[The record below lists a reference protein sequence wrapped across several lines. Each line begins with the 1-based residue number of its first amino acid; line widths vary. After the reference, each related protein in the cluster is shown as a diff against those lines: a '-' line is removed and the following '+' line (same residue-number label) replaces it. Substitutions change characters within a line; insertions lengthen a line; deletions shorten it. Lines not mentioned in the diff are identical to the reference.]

1 MSADLVD
8 IFPPHAVA
16 RRSPATEARHLHP
29 AALPHWRGLLGS
41 LRRQQQERAT
51 GLWLACRDAREAA
64 ADAAGSGPDAAQTAW
79 RRASAM
85 WHRAV
90 AEWRALGEIE
100 EALSRLAAGRFGW
113 CQQCGAAIAAGRLTE
128 MPQTRYCPS
137 CDE

>member
-8 IFPPHAVA
+8 IFPPPAVA

-41 LRRQQQERAT
+41 LRQQRLERAT
-51 GLWLACRDAREAA
+51 GLWLACREARDAV
-64 ADAAGSGPDAAQTAW
+64 ADASGGGPDSAQAAWQ
-79 RRASAM
+79 RASAM